1 LSLRRGAHKC
11 FPMGSSISGEPMFRI
26 ISRSHRRKAVVL
38 VLAIVAFVLFYEA
51 RSLDSQDVA
60 WMFGD
65 DTPGPGLQLKFSATA
80 YCKGTTTASGA
91 RVRTGVAAADPALL
105 PVGSVLSVA
114 TGDAKYNGVYTVLD
128 TGPEVQGRELD
139 LYIWSCNEA
148 LRFGRK
154 PVQVTVLRL
163 GWDPK
168 ASSPTLVSR
177 LFKRREA
184 TKLAQASMP
193 HKVAGQDP
201 GTASGSSASASA
213 RSDDASGRT
222 SNVAKAGF

>member
-1 LSLRRGAHKC
+1 MLVV
-11 FPMGSSISGEPMFRI
+11 
-26 ISRSHRRKAVVL
+26 AV
-38 VLAIVAFVLFYEA
+38 VAFVLFYEA

-177 LFKRREA
+177 LFKRREE
-184 TKLAQASMP
+184 TKRAQAS
-193 HKVAGQDP
+193 VTRQTARQEP
-201 GTASGSSASASA
+201 GTASGNSTSASVE
-213 RSDDASGRT
+213 SDDAPDRSST
-222 SNVAKAGF
+222 VAKAGF

>member
-1 LSLRRGAHKC
+1 
-11 FPMGSSISGEPMFRI
+11 
-26 ISRSHRRKAVVL
+26 VL
-38 VLAIVAFVLFYEA
+38 VVAIAAFVLCYEA

-65 DTPGPGLQLKFSATA
+65 EAPNPGLQLKFSATA

-91 RVRTGVAAADPALL
+91 RVRSGVAAADPELL
-105 PVGSVLSVA
+105 PVGSVLNVS

-148 LRFGRK
+148 LHFGRK

-184 TKLAQASMP
+184 TKRAQASTTHP
-193 HKVAGQDP
+193 LAGQEP
-201 GTASGSSASASA
+201 GTASGSSTSSSV

-222 SNVAKAGF
+222 STVAKAGF

>member
-1 LSLRRGAHKC
+1 
-11 FPMGSSISGEPMFRI
+11 MGSSISGEHMFRI

-38 VLAIVAFVLFYEA
+38 VFAVVAFVLCYEA
-51 RSLDSQDVA
+51 KSLDSQDVA

-65 DTPGPGLQLKFSATA
+65 DAPGPGVQLKFSATA

-91 RVRTGVAAADPALL
+91 RVRSGVAAADPALL
-105 PVGSVLSVA
+105 PVGSVLNVS

-148 LRFGRK
+148 LHFGRK

-168 ASSPTLVSR
+168 ASSPTLATR

-184 TKLAQASMP
+184 ARHAQASIP
-193 HKVAGQDP
+193 HHGQEP
-201 GTASGSSASASA
+201 GTTSGSSASASV
-213 RSDDASGRT
+213 RSDDASRSST
-222 SNVAKAGF
+222 VAKAGF